1 MPLDRF
7 VLLIVIVLAAGGL
20 TVTAAAWVS
29 ASAQLPWLGLAM
41 LLPAGMVAYVLV
53 RVISDRLRNRDDDH
67 YDRIDR

>member
-7 VLLIVIVLAAGGL
+7 VLLIVIVLAAAGL
-20 TVTAAAWVS
+20 TVAAAAWLS
-29 ASAQLPWLGLAM
+29 ASAQLPWLGPAM
-41 LLPAGMVAYVLV
+41 LLPAGLLAYVLV